1 MSDTLNFTQLAGEEY
16 CYLTTKGR
24 KTGNPHEIEIWF
36 CVHDNSIYLMA
47 GGGEK
52 ADWVQN
58 LIQNPIATIRIGKE
72 IFTVTARFDKDK
84 AEDEAVRNLMADK
97 YQEREKDG
105 SLSEWAQTALPIAFE
120 VFSETHL

>member
-1 MSDTLNFTQLAGEEY
+1 METKELSQFAHEEF
-16 CYLTTKGR
+16 CYLTTTGR
-24 KTGNPHEIEIWF
+24 KTSKPHEIEIWF
-36 CVHDNSIYLMA
+36 CIHDNSLYLMA

-58 LIQNPIATIRIGKE
+58 LIQNPVATIRIGKE
-72 IFTVTARFDKDK
+72 IFSVTARFDKDK
-84 AEDEAVRNLMADK
+84 SEDEAVRNLMADK

-105 SLSEWAQTALPIAFE
+105 SLSEWAQTALPVAFD

>member
-1 MSDTLNFTQLAGEEY
+1 MNNLSEFAFEEY
-16 CYLTTKGR
+16 CYLTTTGR
-24 KTGNPHEIEIWF
+24 KTGKPHEIEIWF
-36 CVHDNSIYLMA
+36 CIHDNSIYLMA
-47 GGGEK
+47 GGGET

-58 LIQNPIATIRIGKE
+58 LIQNPVGKIRIGKE

-97 YQEREKDG
+97 YKEREKDG

-120 VFSETHL
+120 VFFAETHI